1 MNSEE
6 LFTIG
11 QVVAPHGVRGELRV
25 LPLTDFP
32 KRFVKT
38 RYVYVCKDEKAEL
51 RCVLQSRLHKN
62 IVILKLD
69 GCETVEDA
77 ELLRGAK
84 LKVNEAEL
92 VPLPSGHYYVHQICG
107 LSVYTL
113 EGERIGII
121 SDILETGANDVYVI
135 SPDAGVSSSR
145 EILIPALKEVIKE
158 IDLQGGKILI
168 DLIPGL
174 LER

>member
-1 MNSEE
+1 MNSKE

-32 KRFVKT
+32 ERFIKT
-38 RYVYVCKDEKAEL
+38 KHVYVCKDEKVQL
-51 RCVLQSRLHKN
+51 RSVLQSRLHKN

-69 GCETVEDA
+69 ECETVEDA

-92 VPLPSGHYYVHQICG
+92 VPLPPGHYYVHQICG

-113 EGERIGII
+113 EGERIGIV
-121 SDILETGANDVYVI
+121 SDILETGANDVYVV
-135 SPDAGVSSSR
+135 SPDTEISSPR
-145 EILIPALKEVIKE
+145 QILIPALKEVIKE

-168 DLIPGL
+168 DPIPGL